1 MRKLLNTLYVTTPE
15 SYICRDGQNVVVKV
29 DNIERF
35 RIPVHN
41 IESIVT
47 FGYMGVS
54 PSLLSLCAD
63 NNVAVTFL
71 SPAGRFCGRVSGPI
85 KGNVLLR
92 RQQYRVADNVYEK
105 LTLAKLFIAAKIA
118 SCRNVTHRVLRDHG
132 NEQVSPKLSATV
144 RLLELKLKKARNAQS
159 IENLR
164 GIEGDAAS
172 DYFGVFNHFI
182 VAQKEDFIF
191 NGRNR
196 RPPRDNVNALLSFCY
211 TLLAHEVQAALETV
225 GLDPYVG
232 FLHTDRPGRPSLA
245 LDLMEELR
253 PYMAD
258 RLVLNL
264 INRKQV
270 NGKGFFNQEGFGVVM
285 NEQTRKEVIAG
296 WQQRKQDEI
305 THPYLN
311 EKIPIGLI
319 PYAQAMLL
327 ARYIRGDIDMY
338 PPFIMK

>member
-15 SYICRDGQNVVVKV
+15 AYLSRDGQNVVVRV
-29 DNIERF
+29 DNEERF
-35 RIPVHN
+35 RIPIHN

-47 FGYMGVS
+47 FGYMGAS
-54 PSLLSLCAD
+54 PSLMSLCSE
-63 NNVAVTFL
+63 NNVALSFL
-71 SPAGRFCGRVSGPI
+71 TPTGRFCGRVIGPVR
-85 KGNVLLR
+85 GNVLLR
-92 RQQYRVADNVYEK
+92 RQQYRFADQVEVQLLLSK
-105 LTLAKLFIAAKIA
+105 MFITAKIA
-118 SCRNVTHRVLRDHG
+118 NCRNVVHRALRDHA
-132 NEQVSPKLSATV
+132 NEQNQGPFSSAM
-144 RLLELKLKKARNAQS
+144 RLLETKVKFVQNAQS
-159 IENLR
+159 LEKLR
-164 GIEGDAAS
+164 GMEGDAAS
-172 DYFGVFNHFI
+172 VYFDVFNYLI
-182 VAQKEDFIF
+182 VAQNEDFVF

-211 TLLAHEVQAALETV
+211 SLLAHEVQAALEAV

-232 FLHTDRPGRPSLA
+232 FLHTARPGRPSLA

-270 NGKGFFNQEGFGVVM
+270 TGKGFLNQDGFGVVM
-285 NEQTRKEVIAG
+285 NEQTRKEVIAA

-305 THPYLN
+305 THPYLG
-311 EKIPIGLI
+311 EKISIGLI
-319 PYAQAMLL
+319 PYAQALLL
-327 ARYIRGDIDMY
+327 ARFIRGDLEMY